1 MQQPYLPR
9 GPQCLAAGDEK
20 SASVSIIKSKCGAP
34 FDFDKVWPCPFTNT
48 EGKILPPRRSLEA
61 KLSAS
66 VKRFLAI
73 LSVGLVYD
81 TGDK

>member
-9 GPQCLAAGDEK
+9 GPQCLAAGDK
-20 SASVSIIKSKCGAP
+20 RPAFVSVNRGKCGAP
-34 FDFDKVWPCPFTNT
+34 LDFDKVWPCSFINT
-48 EGKILPPRRSLEA
+48 GGNILPPRRSLEA

-73 LSVGLVYD
+73 LSVGLVCD